1 MNDKMKFPFWNT
13 DWMNNDWIDSQP
25 DWFQNQNQYMD
36 AWSSF
41 KQFMPSSSSG
51 IPPMVE
57 AMNSW
62 WKSASP
68 SLSGQNHDFYN
79 KMMQQ
84 GQAFYFMG
92 EQFNKILEGM
102 NDVSKQSEDWQNV
115 LNDQFGS
122 MKSMLEG
129 ANANMQGAFTTSPFM
144 TGGSYDEHFKVAEMT
159 SFIEKLLS
167 VPGFGPDRETQAQ
180 IQEGIKQL
188 NDFQQVSSEYQAE
201 MSKVGVEALEA
212 MRLRILEMAEQGDEI
227 NSLREIYNLWVDC
240 NEKAYAELVYTDEY
254 SELYGRLTNALLAVK
269 QHQGKVMDKLL
280 AKLNIPTRQV
290 MNTVLK
296 RVQEMKRG
304 QSKSAAKITALENE
318 LQALRQLIE
327 GEKKSSSPATPP
339 STSTRKKAK
348 KKTAKKK
355 VAKKITKKTSKKTAR
370 KSSANKTIVIN
381 I

>member
-1 MNDKMKFPFWNT
+1 
-13 DWMNNDWIDSQP
+13 
-25 DWFQNQNQYMD
+25 
-36 AWSSF
+36 
-41 KQFMPSSSSG
+41 
-51 IPPMVE
+51 MVE

-84 GQAFYFMG
+84 GQSFYFMG

-102 NDVSKQSEDWQNV
+102 NDVSKQSEDWQTV
-115 LNDQFGS
+115 LNDNFES

-129 ANANMQGAFTTSPFM
+129 ANTGLSGTGMPGSFTTSPFM
-144 TGGSYDEHFKVAEMT
+144 TGGSYNEHFKVAEMT

-180 IQEGIKQL
+180 MQEGIKRL
-188 NDFQQVSSEYQAE
+188 YDYQQVSSEYQAQ
-201 MSKVGVEALEA
+201 MSKVGIEALEA
-212 MRLRILEMAEQGDEI
+212 MRQRILEMAEQGKEI
-227 NSLREIYNLWVDC
+227 KSLREIYDLWVDC

-280 AKLNIPTRQV
+280 AKLNMPTRQG

-304 QSKSAAKITALENE
+304 QSKSAAKIKALENE
-318 LQALRQLIE
+318 LHALREMIE
-327 GEKKSSSPATPP
+327 GEQKSSSPATPR
-339 STSTRKKAK
+339 TTITRKKAK

-355 VAKKITKKTSKKTAR
+355 VAKKTSKKVAE
-370 KSSANKTIVIN
+370 KSSANKPIVID